1 MAADEKKKKI
11 LDCSGLCCSLPLIE
25 ARTELDMMETGQIL
39 EVVANC
45 PSIEEDMNALT
56 RNEGIELVR
65 KWKEGDRF
73 HFIIMKL

>member
-11 LDCSGLCCSLPLIE
+11 LDCSGFCCSLPLIE
-25 ARTELDMMETGQIL
+25 SRTELDKMETGQIL
-39 EVVANC
+39 EVVANY

-56 RNEGIELVR
+56 RNEGIELVC
-65 KWKEGDRF
+65 KWKEGDRS